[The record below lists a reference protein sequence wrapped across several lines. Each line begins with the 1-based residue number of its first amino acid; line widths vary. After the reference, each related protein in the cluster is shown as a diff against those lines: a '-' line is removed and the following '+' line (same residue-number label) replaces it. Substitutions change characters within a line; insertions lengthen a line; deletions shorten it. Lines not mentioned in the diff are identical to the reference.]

1 MPLKEGTLSKFNHLV
16 EGDSLLIELDPV
28 PKLLGMI
35 KVWCPL
41 AKVISFKLE
50 TDETLLEGK
59 AQAAINKYGVDLVIA
74 NLLQTRMTAV
84 SIISKD
90 SKFDLVTQG
99 GQELEELIVNW
110 LLSNFIKN

>member
-1 MPLKEGTLSKFNHLV
+1 M
-16 EGDSLLIELDPV
+16 

-35 KVWCPL
+35 KEWCPR

-74 NLLQTRMTAV
+74 NLLQTRMT
-84 SIISKD
+84 
-90 SKFDLVTQG
+90 
-99 GQELEELIVNW
+99 
-110 LLSNFIKN
+110 